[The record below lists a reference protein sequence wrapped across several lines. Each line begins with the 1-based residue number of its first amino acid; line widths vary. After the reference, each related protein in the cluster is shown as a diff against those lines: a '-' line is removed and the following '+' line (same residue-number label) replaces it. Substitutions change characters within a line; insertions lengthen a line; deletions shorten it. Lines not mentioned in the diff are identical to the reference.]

1 MRLYKYKTIGK
12 RRAEEPIFL
21 VAKEL
26 QFKS

>member
-26 QFKS
+26 